1 MAIFKYDSNKS
12 KSNLAK
18 HGIDFEKAKDL
29 SKYFDLS
36 QVKRPGIQRPAH
48 SAKMTT
54 QEVYRFLGEDWQNT
68 VKDCQ
73 IGQFR
78 VTNSHYVL
86 HISQDEWAVLAK

>member
-1 MAIFKYDSNKS
+1 MSHKFPKS
-12 KSNLAK
+12 QSINAEALDRLFDE
-18 HGIDFEKAKDL
+18 GEEDVL
-29 SKYFDLS
+29 QYFDLS

-48 SAKMTT
+48 SSKMTT

-68 VKDCQ
+68 LKDCQ

-86 HISQDEWAVLAK
+86 HISQDEWAVLTQ